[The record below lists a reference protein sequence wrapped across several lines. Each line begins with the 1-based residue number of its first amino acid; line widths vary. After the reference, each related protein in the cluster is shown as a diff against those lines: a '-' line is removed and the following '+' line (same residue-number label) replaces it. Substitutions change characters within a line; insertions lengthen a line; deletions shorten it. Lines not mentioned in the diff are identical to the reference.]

1 MSSLRMSDP
10 FFSDPFESAV
20 RRIFTP
26 SLFESDMPSM
36 RIPVDVAEQD
46 GTYHVVADLPGVKK
60 EDINVRI
67 DGNLVQI
74 DAQTSVEKDATSGA
88 TRILRNER
96 YHGSISRTFS
106 MAEDIDD
113 KRVLAKYLDGVLT
126 LELPKKKSSEMRKI
140 AVH

>member
-1 MSSLRMSDP
+1 MSSLRISDP
-10 FFSDPFESAV
+10 FFSEPLESAV
-20 RRIFTP
+20 RRMFAP
-26 SLFESDMPSM
+26 SLFETDVPSM

-46 GTYHVVADLPGVKK
+46 GTYHVAADLPGVKK
-60 EDINVRI
+60 ENINVRI

-74 DAQTSVEKDATSGA
+74 DAQTNSEKVATSGER
-88 TRILRNER
+88 RILRNER

-126 LELPKKKSSEMRKI
+126 LELPKKKSSEIRKI
-140 AVH
+140 EVQ